1 MRKAEC
7 EDVLNVGVLKC
18 QNRVAA
24 HRLVLLE
31 AKDSIGEEK
40 ND

>member
-1 MRKAEC
+1 MLKAEC

-18 QNRVAA
+18 RNPAA
-24 HRLVLLE
+24 THGLVLLK